1 MPVRAGLAGM
11 LVLVIALVACWTAR
25 AQSAAAAR
33 ATVILIDPGLPVL
46 SLRLREEIESLGLSV
61 AIVDERDPT
70 APLDLRARAAGAIA
84 AIRVTR
90 RGAGSVEMTIA
101 DRTTGKTVSRRLDIV
116 VSTDPA
122 SAELVATRTVELL
135 RASLMELDAGHPARG
150 DVPVTAQIEALAPEP
165 RPRDSLAVSAAV
177 GPALA
182 YERSGSATLDAWL
195 DAAVLWPSGAGV
207 TGRVFVPISRARLES
222 REGSVELSA
231 SLYALGGVLEF
242 LAPHRPLM
250 GRIRGGALLA
260 RLALIGTAVPPYVG
274 ANEQVLAGGP
284 WLGAGFVWQ
293 VTHNLGAVLSLDA
306 AYCFPRVVIR
316 AAGHPIATWGRP
328 LGAAS
333 LGLEWRSP

>member
-1 MPVRAGLAGM
+1 MSLRAGLAGM
-11 LVLVIALVACWTAR
+11 LALAVVLVSCWTAR
-25 AQSAAAAR
+25 AESTATH

-61 AIVDERDPT
+61 AVVDERDP
-70 APLDLRARAAGAIA
+70 AEPLDLRARAAGAIA

-90 RGAGSVEMTIA
+90 HGVGSVEMTIA

-150 DVPVTAQIEALAPEP
+150 DVPVTPQIEALAPEP
-165 RPRDSLAVSAAV
+165 RPSDSLAVSAAV
-177 GPALA
+177 GPALG
-182 YERSGSATLDAWL
+182 YERSSGTTLDAWL
-195 DAAVLWPSGAGV
+195 DAAVLWPSGVGL
-207 TGRVFVPISRARLES
+207 TGRVFVPISRAQLES
-222 REGSVELSA
+222 REGSVELST
-231 SLYALGGVLEF
+231 SLYALGGVLEIS
-242 LAPHRPLM
+242 PPRRPVVA
-250 GRIRGGALLA
+250 RIRAGALLA
-260 RLALIGTAVPPYVG
+260 RLALNGTAVPPYVG
-274 ANEQVLAGGP
+274 SNEQVLASGP

-293 VTHNLGAVLSLDA
+293 VTRNLGAVLSVDA

-316 AAGHPIATWGRP
+316 VAGHPVATWGRP
-328 LGAAS
+328 LGAAA